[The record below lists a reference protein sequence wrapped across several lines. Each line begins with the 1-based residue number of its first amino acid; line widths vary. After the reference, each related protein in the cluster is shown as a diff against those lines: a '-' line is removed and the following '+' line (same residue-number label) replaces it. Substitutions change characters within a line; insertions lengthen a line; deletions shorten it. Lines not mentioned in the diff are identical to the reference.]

1 MKKLMIA
8 ATAALCGTVVF
19 GLESANVVGFLE
31 KVGTQGYSLFT
42 PTFADVGVDGVDI
55 QNVKLKNAVGSETE
69 NIQTFTAAGALNPS
83 YAYLTSAA
91 DGMDDGWYDSDWNLV
106 EGETITAG
114 KGFLFWNDSGDATL
128 EFSGEVVK
136 GVQAIPVSL
145 GYSIMGN
152 ASPVA
157 VDIQDM
163 KLLNATGSET
173 ENIQTFTASGALN
186 PSYSYLT
193 LAADGMDDGWYDAD
207 WNLVEETVQP
217 GAAFLIWND
226 SAAELKLQL
235 PAAY

>member
-1 MKKLMIA
+1 M
-8 ATAALCGTVVF
+8 
-19 GLESANVVGFLE
+19 VGFLE

-42 PTFADVGVDGVDI
+42 PTFADVGVDGVDL

-69 NIQTFTAAGALNPS
+69 FIQTFTAAGALNPS
-83 YAYLTSAA
+83 YSYLTVDA
-91 DGMDDGWYDSDWNLV
+91 DGMDDGWYDGDWNLV

-114 KGFLFWNDSGDATL
+114 KGFLFWNNSGDASL

-136 GVQAIPVSL
+136 GTQTIPVSL

-163 KLLNATGSET
+163 KLLNAIGSET
-173 ENIQTFTASGALN
+173 EFIQTFTASGALN

-193 LAADGMDDGWYDAD
+193 LAADGMDDGWYDGD
-207 WNLVEETVQP
+207 WNLVEENVP
-217 GAAFLIWND
+217 SGAAFLIWNN
-226 SAAELKLQL
+226 AATSLQLQL